1 MVIMLT
7 ITSEFIDDLVYKR
20 DEEVIDSLQ
29 KLGEHIIDLG
39 MFIRYIESSTQTDI
53 TNKKELKEWIYSLLG
68 KYSS

>member
-1 MVIMLT
+1 MLT